1 MVAGAYQKVAA
12 ARASAYHEGAL
23 TLSPGSRFGPYQILA
38 LLGAGGMGVV
48 YRARDA
54 RLNRDVALKVL
65 AAGTAGDPERLQRF
79 EQEARAAATLNHPN
93 VMAVFDLGVEDG
105 TPYIV
110 SELLEGQT
118 LRDLLRAGA
127 LPART
132 ATTLAIQIAQ
142 GLAAAHDKG
151 IVHRDLKPE
160 NVFVTAD
167 GRAKV
172 LDFGIAK
179 IVAPTGDE
187 TTRLAPDT
195 IAGQVLGSAGYM
207 APEQVRGD
215 AVDHRA
221 DIFAFGA
228 VFYEMLAGHSAFG
241 GESSVERMTAI
252 LKTDPPVLASA
263 VPAHLGNIVRR
274 ALEKNPAHRFQS
286 AADIAFALEALA
298 DPAIATASGT
308 PIASGRPWWR
318 FAAGA
323 LMLTLVGAVVG
334 AIVMQQMS
342 KAPTGVATFE
352 ARTFDGLPITA
363 ARFMPDGQ
371 TIVYSAI
378 PQGSPP
384 ALFVISPSAEA
395 PQRVDAPSAHLLS
408 VSSKGELAIITE
420 PRYLAQRVYSGT
432 LSRMTLG
439 SSPRPVAEGVREA
452 DWSPDG
458 VTMAVVHDLG
468 NGRDRLEFPAGTV
481 LYEANGYL
489 NNPRVSPDGNTV
501 AFVEHKLRFDD
512 RGWVKVVSRD
522 GTVTTL
528 TEELFGVF
536 GLAWTDG
543 GHSLVFSGNTSGASF
558 LQPMIVPASGRA
570 PARTAFGVPA
580 RFIVMDALPDGRW
593 LAVREDLTV
602 GVRAMVPS
610 QDTERDLSWIGS
622 TGATA
627 LSRDG
632 EWLLMVDV
640 GIRGGPN
647 YGVVLRKT
655 DGSQTLRLGEGLP
668 QGLSPD
674 GKWAAAI
681 ISEPGSLV
689 LYPTG
694 PGAAARINIAPI
706 ERPVSSQW
714 FPDGEG
720 LLVCG
725 TAAARAPRCYRVDRA
740 GAAARPLAAEGVV
753 ANVAPDGTTLLLAL
767 ADGRYQLSS
776 VDGQTPRPV
785 AGLRAGDRV
794 IAWSRDSQALYVQ
807 SGIQVPAHVERV
819 VLATGARTVVRDLIP
834 SGVGTVTSLYVA
846 DWVDDGRWY
855 AYRFTSLPS
864 TLFVVNGGVR

>member
-1 MVAGAYQKVAA
+1 
-12 ARASAYHEGAL
+12 L
-23 TLSPGSRFGPYQILA
+23 TLPPGARFGPYEILA

-65 AAGTAGDPERLQRF
+65 APGMAGDAGRLQRF

-118 LRDLLRAGA
+118 LRDLLAGGA
-127 LPART
+127 LTVRT
-132 ATTLAIQIAQ
+132 ATTLAVQIAH
-142 GLAAAHDKG
+142 GLAAAHAKG

-179 IVAPTGDE
+179 MAAASGDE
-187 TTRLAPDT
+187 TTRLSPGT
-195 IAGQVLGSAGYM
+195 MAGQVLGTVGYM

-228 VFYEMLAGHSAFG
+228 VFYEMLAGHSAFSG
-241 GESSVERMTAI
+241 DTSVERMTAI
-252 LKTDPPVLASA
+252 LKADPPALDDV
-263 VPAHLGNIVRR
+263 VPVHLDRIVRR
-274 ALEKNPAHRFQS
+274 AMEKNPAHRFES
-286 AADIAFALEALA
+286 ASDIAFALEALTGMVTGT
-298 DPAIATASGT
+298 ATAT
-308 PIASGRPWWR
+308 RTTAAGRARWR
-318 FAAGA
+318 LAAGA
-323 LMLTLVGAVVG
+323 LVLALAGAGIG
-334 AIVMQQMS
+334 AFVMQKMS
-342 KAPTGVATFE
+342 KAPAGVATFD
-352 ARTFDGLPITA
+352 ARTFDGLPITT
-363 ARFMPDGQ
+363 ARYMPDGQ

-384 ALFVISPSAEA
+384 VLFVVSPSAEA
-395 PQRVDAPSAHLLS
+395 PQRLEAPSAHLLS

-439 SSPRPVAEGVREA
+439 SSPRAVAEGVREA

-458 VTMAVVHDLG
+458 STMAVVHDLG
-468 NGRDRLEFPAGTV
+468 NGRDRLEFPAGTP

-489 NNPRVSPDGNTV
+489 NNPRVSPDGNAV

-512 RGWVKVVSRD
+512 RGWVKVVTRD
-522 GTVTTL
+522 GKVTTL

-536 GLAWTDG
+536 GLAWTDQG
-543 GHSLVFSGNTSGASF
+543 KSLLFSGNTSGASF
-558 LQPMIVPASGRA
+558 LQPMIVPASGRE
-570 PARTAFGVPA
+570 PARPAFGVPA

-593 LAVREDLTV
+593 LAVREDLSV
-602 GVRAMVPS
+602 GVRAMVPG
-610 QDTERDLSWIGS
+610 QDTERDLSWIGT

-640 GIRGGPN
+640 GLRGGPN

-681 ISEPGSLV
+681 VSESGSLV

-694 PGAAARINIAPI
+694 PGAAARVDTSPI
-706 ERPVSSQW
+706 VRPISSQW
-714 FPDGEG
+714 FPDGSG

-725 TAAARAPRCYRVDRA
+725 TAAAEAPRCYRIDRT
-740 GAAARPLAAEGVV
+740 GASSRPLAAEGVV
-753 ANVAPDGTTLLLAL
+753 ARVAPDGATLLLAL
-767 ADGRYQLSS
+767 PDGRYQLST
-776 VDGQTPRPV
+776 VDGRTPQPV
-785 AGLRAGDRV
+785 AGLRSGDRI
-794 IAWSRDSQALYVQ
+794 IAWSRDSQAVFVQ
-807 SGIQVPAHVERV
+807 SGIQAPAQVERV
-819 VLATGARTVVRDLIP
+819 VLATGARTVARQLTP
-834 SGVGTVTSLYVA
+834 SGAGTVTSLYVA

-864 TLFVVNGGVR
+864 TLFVVSGGVR